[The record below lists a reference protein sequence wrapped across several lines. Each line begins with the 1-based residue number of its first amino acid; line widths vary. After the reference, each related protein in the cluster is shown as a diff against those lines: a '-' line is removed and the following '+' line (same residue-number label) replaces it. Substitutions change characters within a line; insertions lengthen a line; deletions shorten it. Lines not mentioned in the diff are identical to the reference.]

1 MKKIVLEDKIKDI
14 IEDKLGINRD
24 EITMDADLRKD
35 LSADSLDISEL
46 IMALENEYSVSI
58 PETEMINIKTVGDV
72 VEYLYQKT
80 EQS

>member
-35 LSADSLDISEL
+35 LSADSLDIS
-46 IMALENEYSVSI
+46 
-58 PETEMINIKTVGDV
+58 
-72 VEYLYQKT
+72 
-80 EQS
+80 